1 MTRRFKTLRDEL
13 KSLENEKLKYP
24 SATRRSNSARSFS
37 LGIESP
43 NWLKYLLFFGFICTF
58 IVYAGTTYTNS
69 NLEIDNPFSSVQTW
83 INQPNEELITGM
95 GNWMEEMGYT
105 DLTRED
111 LIELRRQGLTATYTS
126 RMRDLGY
133 TDLTLDQLVNLRQ
146 NNVSSM
152 FAAMMQELGY
162 TLSVDELVELR
173 RHDVTAHFTSNL
185 HDRGYS
191 SITPEE
197 LIRLKDVGV
206 QISHVD
212 ALTKQR
218 GEAPTIEELIRHR
231 ISNQ

>member
-13 KSLENEKLKYP
+13 RALEKDEPKYP
-24 SATRRSNSARSFS
+24 SAARRSNSTRSFS

-43 NWLKYLLFFGFICTF
+43 IWLKYLLFFGFLCTF
-58 IVYAGTTYTNS
+58 IVYVGATYTNS
-69 NLEIDNPFSSVQTW
+69 NIDNPFSSVQTW
-83 INQPNEELITGM
+83 ISQPNEELITGM

-133 TDLTLDQLVNLRQ
+133 TELTLDQLVNLRQ

-162 TLSVDELVELR
+162 TLSVDELIELR

-212 ALTKQR
+212 ALTEQR
-218 GEAPTIEELIRHR
+218 GESPTIEELIRHR